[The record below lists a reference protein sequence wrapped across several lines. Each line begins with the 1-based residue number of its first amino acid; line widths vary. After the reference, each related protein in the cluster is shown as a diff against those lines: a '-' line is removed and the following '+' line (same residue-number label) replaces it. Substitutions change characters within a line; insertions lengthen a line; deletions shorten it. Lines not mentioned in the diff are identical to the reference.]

1 MHTAVKYGVP
11 AARHDQTLFDNRG
24 NKRISNQNLG
34 ASIKTI
40 SIFVTPIPKVLDAI
54 VLSVGTLRLYYQQ

>member
-11 AARHDQTLFDNRG
+11 AARHDQTLSDNRG

-40 SIFVTPIPKVLDAI
+40 SIFVTPIPKVLVSI
-54 VLSVGTLRLYYQQ
+54 ELNGGTLRLYYE